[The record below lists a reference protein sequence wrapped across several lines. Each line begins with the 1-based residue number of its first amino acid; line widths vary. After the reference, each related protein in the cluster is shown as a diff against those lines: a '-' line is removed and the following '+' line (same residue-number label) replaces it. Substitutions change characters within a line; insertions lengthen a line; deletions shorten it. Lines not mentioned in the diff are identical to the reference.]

1 MSETPSESK
10 NPSSGESGD
19 NRAALYDFIYLDR
32 PRIAS
37 YYAQLTN
44 LGVLTGVS
52 LTEGLGKSTTRS
64 GGGAIPPILSGNV
77 ANATSTNESAQRQY
91 DPTLLEAIAAI
102 ERLDDEGSI
111 FENLA
116 NASIGSIVLAH
127 GELSVLDVR
136 LVKEMWNPL
145 ASLMEQM
152 GSDAGT
158 VTEDM
163 SRNQRRAA
171 QRVPVKTGIASQL
184 SSIVEIAKSLPHTIQ
199 ATLSSQIGDLLWSV
213 LELPNFIGSPE
224 ALTLKHGA
232 YIDGNWSI
240 IALLDARPDAG
251 AQLNPFEN
259 ATGNV
264 ADMMRGLQ
272 EFIRQQ
278 FGRPQTAYAVTPL
291 AIYRPI
297 PRNGS

>member
-1 MSETPSESK
+1 
-10 NPSSGESGD
+10 
-19 NRAALYDFIYLDR
+19 
-32 PRIAS
+32 
-37 YYAQLTN
+37 
-44 LGVLTGVS
+44 
-52 LTEGLGKSTTRS
+52 
-64 GGGAIPPILSGNV
+64 
-77 ANATSTNESAQRQY
+77 
-91 DPTLLEAIAAI
+91 
-102 ERLDDEGSI
+102 
-111 FENLA
+111 
-116 NASIGSIVLAH
+116 
-127 GELSVLDVR
+127 
-136 LVKEMWNPL
+136 
-145 ASLMEQM
+145 MEQM

-171 QRVPVKTGIASQL
+171 QRAPVKTGIASQL

-199 ATLSSQIGDLLWSV
+199 ATLSSQIGDSLWSV

-291 AIYRPI
+291 AYIVQSLATVRDDSREPRPRSRAMRALRA
-297 PRNGS
+297 PSRHAH